1 MTTLTLVLDNAV
13 ARLKSLT
20 NTNDKSQYEFLCN
33 LDEEPAPLTKLTS
46 LLNFLVNKVGEMSQE
61 KQTAEEELRISEN
74 RAARLLLHLQQNVK
88 LLARV
93 ATGEGETTLLQE
105 SAQNAASLSEFD
117 ASIASDY
124 LRQMKRALE
133 CGKDRLTGVEVLEL
147 LKQEISM
154 NAIMRK
160 QTERLFETSRRLS
173 AAVSQL
179 RRDLSTRVSV
189 KASEKVL
196 GDIMKVTGLEP
207 DSLVSGITKVM
218 NENVA
223 SKRTCDL
230 LKKKCLA
237 LKQEADMVESK
248 FKAEVERSRQ
258 EEGKIREARVALL
271 GALGIQCKAAS
282 EIDALNL
289 GVSKVLPLIRQ
300 SEEISQL
307 LGVDMSHSVE
317 ALKRLIM
324 DNEALKMERIQ
335 KRSNDGQCQSET
347 ASLLKTPSMDTGS
360 MADES
365 SPMDAASD
373 EHVHRISHL
382 QDQFMAIEREL
393 EEIQRQMSK

>member
-1 MTTLTLVLDNAV
+1 
-13 ARLKSLT
+13 
-20 NTNDKSQYEFLCN
+20 
-33 LDEEPAPLTKLTS
+33 
-46 LLNFLVNKVGEMSQE
+46 
-61 KQTAEEELRISEN
+61 
-74 RAARLLLHLQQNVK
+74 
-88 LLARV
+88 
-93 ATGEGETTLLQE
+93 
-105 SAQNAASLSEFD
+105 
-117 ASIASDY
+117 
-124 LRQMKRALE
+124 
-133 CGKDRLTGVEVLEL
+133 
-147 LKQEISM
+147 
-154 NAIMRK
+154 
-160 QTERLFETSRRLS
+160 
-173 AAVSQL
+173 
-179 RRDLSTRVSV
+179 
-189 KASEKVL
+189 
-196 GDIMKVTGLEP
+196 
-207 DSLVSGITKVM
+207 
-218 NENVA
+218 
-223 SKRTCDL
+223 
-230 LKKKCLA
+230 
-237 LKQEADMVESK
+237 MVESK

-258 EEGKIREARVALL
+258 EEGKIREVRVALL